1 MNAYER
7 VDKEPGLPLLPAA
20 PEHSG
25 NLHTHLQSIRC
36 SSEAERSTHHLL
48 ATGCGQRQL
57 PRGVNYVLRLR
68 VVKHPRLLNNLSMA
82 DPWLAHEVLREL
94 DEAGAAYFA
103 LAMREPASS
112 NNLVRTLAELSPF
125 PVIMEVLYVPC
136 WMAADSQP

>member
-1 MNAYER
+1 M
-7 VDKEPGLPLLPAA
+7 
-20 PEHSG
+20 
-25 NLHTHLQSIRC
+25 
-36 SSEAERSTHHLL
+36 
-48 ATGCGQRQL
+48 
-57 PRGVNYVLRLR
+57 LRLR

-103 LAMREPASS
+103 LAMREPVSS